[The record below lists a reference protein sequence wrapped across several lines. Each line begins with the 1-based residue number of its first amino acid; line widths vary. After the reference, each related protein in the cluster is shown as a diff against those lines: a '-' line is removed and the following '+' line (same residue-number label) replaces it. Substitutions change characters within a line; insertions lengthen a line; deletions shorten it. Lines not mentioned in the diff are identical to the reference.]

1 MKKITYLLLIA
12 IMVLSACGSKESS
25 KPKKDDYTEEAIK
38 FSKYMANGK
47 YSKVQDMYGISK
59 DENDVSDDKE
69 EMKQYYEE
77 LYSMVDEKDLDNSK
91 DKKLN
96 YVIYETPYK
105 EKQKIFTIIYKPNV
119 ENKFLDPG
127 EPLLDGKYQKFNLL
141 VMGQGQFK
149 RVNGNN
155 EGKAI
160 MDINER
166 KHGLSEKL
174 MNKIT
179 EDSKLVENKGISK
192 KDLKKLE

>member
-1 MKKITYLLLIA
+1 MKKLTYLLLIA
-12 IMVLSACGSKESS
+12 IVVLSACSSKDSS

-38 FSKYMANGK
+38 FTKYMANGQ
-47 YSKVQDMYGISK
+47 YSKIQDMYGISK

-77 LYSMVDEKDLDNSK
+77 LYSMIDEEDLENAK
-91 DKKLN
+91 DKELK
-96 YVIYETPYK
+96 YAIYETPYK
-105 EKQKIFTIIYKPNV
+105 EKQKVFTIIFKPNV
-119 ENKFLDPG
+119 ENPLIDPG

-141 VMGQGQFK
+141 VMGSGQFK
-149 RVNGNN
+149 RVNGDN

-174 MNKIT
+174 MSKIS
-179 EDSKLVENKGISK
+179 EDSKLVENKGIPK
-192 KDLKKLE
+192 KDLEKLE

>member
-1 MKKITYLLLIA
+1 MKKVTYLLLIA
-12 IMVLSACGSKESS
+12 IVVLSACSSKDSS

-38 FSKYMANGK
+38 FTKYMANGQ
-47 YSKVQDMYGISK
+47 YSKIQDMYGISK

-77 LYSMVDEKDLDNSK
+77 LYSMIDEEDLENAK
-91 DKKLN
+91 DKELK
-96 YVIYETPYK
+96 YAIYETPYK
-105 EKQKIFTIIYKPNV
+105 EKQKIFTIIFKPNV
-119 ENKFLDPG
+119 ENPLIDPG

-141 VMGQGQFK
+141 VMESGQFK
-149 RVNGNN
+149 RVNGDN

-174 MNKIT
+174 MNKIS
-179 EDSKLVENKGISK
+179 EDSKLVENKGIPK
-192 KDLKKLE
+192 KDLEKLE

>member
-1 MKKITYLLLIA
+1 MKKIVYLLLIS
-12 IMVLSACGSKESS
+12 IIVLSACNSKESS

-38 FSKYMANGK
+38 FTKYMANGQ
-47 YSKVQDMYGISK
+47 YSKVQNMYGISK

-77 LYSMVDEKDLDNSK
+77 LYSMIDEKDLENAK
-91 DKKLN
+91 DEKLN
-96 YVIYETPYK
+96 YAVYETPYK

-119 ENKFLDPG
+119 ENKLLDPG
-127 EPLLDGKYQKFNLL
+127 EPLLNGKYQKFNLL

-149 RVNGNN
+149 RVNGNK

-160 MDINER
+160 MDINKR

-174 MNKIT
+174 MSKIS
-179 EDSKLVENKGISK
+179 EKSKLVENKGIPN

>member
-1 MKKITYLLLIA
+1 MKKIVYLLLIS
-12 IMVLSACGSKESS
+12 IIVLSACNSKESS

-38 FSKYMANGK
+38 FTKYMANGQ
-47 YSKVQDMYGISK
+47 YSKVQNMYGISK

-77 LYSMVDEKDLDNSK
+77 LYSMIDEKDLENAK
-91 DKKLN
+91 DEKLN
-96 YVIYETPYK
+96 YAVYETPYK
-105 EKQKIFTIIYKPNV
+105 EKQRIFTIIYKPNV
-119 ENKFLDPG
+119 ENKLLDPG
-127 EPLLDGKYQKFNLL
+127 EPLLNGKYQKFNLL

-149 RVNGNN
+149 RVNGNK

-160 MDINER
+160 MDINKR

-174 MNKIT
+174 MSKIS
-179 EDSKLVENKGISK
+179 EKSKLVENKGIPN